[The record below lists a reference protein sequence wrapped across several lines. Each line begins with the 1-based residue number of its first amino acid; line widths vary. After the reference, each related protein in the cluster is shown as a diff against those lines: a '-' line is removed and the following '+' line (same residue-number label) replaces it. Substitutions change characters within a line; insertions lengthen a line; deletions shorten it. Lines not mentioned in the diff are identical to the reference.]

1 MFIVL
6 DRMFCMVTPNPHM
19 SQNNLKFDKKFF
31 CDLWNLLKPYW
42 VSEEKKVAW
51 ALLILTI
58 ICFFGEAAGGV
69 MYNYFYKFF
78 YNALQAIDKWK
89 IIYAL
94 CFFLAARLLL
104 TLSMSGVVFFGGLL
118 NIRWRRW
125 LTKDYLNIWLHDH
138 NHYRMQVLTKN
149 VDNPDQRISE
159 DLDRFVTQTLQRAWQ
174 MFPLLA

>member
-1 MFIVL
+1 
-6 DRMFCMVTPNPHM
+6 M
-19 SQNNLKFDKKFF
+19 SQNNLKFDKQFF

-51 ALLILTI
+51 GLLILTI

-104 TLSMSGVVFFGGLL
+104 TLSMSGVVFFSGLL